1 MKPIR
6 PTYQEL
12 AARLATIEPIIEALK
27 HHEVDAVVGQERL
40 AFLLLNEVREEMVSS
55 EAGFRAMFDLSGV
68 GMFQAD
74 APAFQF
80 SRVNQKFCET
90 SGYASEELLTKTLI
104 GLTDPRDRQ
113 RAMKEL
119 ARVLR
124 GGADSWFIENRCIRK
139 DGRVIWVE
147 ISGAAVRNESGGVV
161 RVMAMVRDI
170 TAQRGKPKGLKKG
183 TMGNTGKPAVKKPSG
198 KRRLKK

>member
-1 MKPIR
+1 MNANR
-6 PTYQEL
+6 PTYAEL
-12 AARLATIEPIIEALK
+12 VARLAAVEPIVEALR
-27 HHEVDAVVGQERL
+27 HHEVDAVVGQEKL
-40 AFLLLNEVREEMVSS
+40 AILLLREVQEALLASD
-55 EAGFRAMFDLSGV
+55 AGFRAMFELPGV
-68 GMFQAD
+68 AMVQAD
-74 APAFQF
+74 SPSFRF
-80 SRVNQKFCET
+80 TRVNQKFCET

-147 ISGAAVRNESGGVV
+147 INGAAVRNESGGVV